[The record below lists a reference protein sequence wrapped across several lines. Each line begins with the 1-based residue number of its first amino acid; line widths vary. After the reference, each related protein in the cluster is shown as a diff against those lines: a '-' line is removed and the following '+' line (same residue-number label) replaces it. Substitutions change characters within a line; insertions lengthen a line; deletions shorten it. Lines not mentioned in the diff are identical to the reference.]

1 MGLKIRLIKCDL
13 KLSKE
18 EIDTNKRILKQTS
31 NSNLSKIIEGSTKY
45 NRPEILKLAELE
57 LKKRLEKEN

>member
-1 MGLKIRLIKCDL
+1 MKLKIRFTKCDL
-13 KLSKE
+13 ELSKE

-31 NSNLSKIIEGSTKY
+31 NSNLSKIIEGDTKY

-57 LKKRLEKEN
+57 LKRRLEKEI